1 MNTPQNHTDMI
12 KKFTG
17 TGVALVTPFHKQGT
31 IDFGSLEKLLNYTIS
46 NKVDYLVLMGTTGEA
61 VTLSKDEK
69 FALLDFVK
77 EQIGGRIPLVLGMG
91 GYNTQ
96 SVVNNLQTTDL
107 SGVDAILS
115 VTPYYNKPTQRG
127 LYLHYKQIASASPL
141 PVILYNVPG
150 RTSVNLSAETTLQLA
165 NEVDSIIGIK
175 EASGNLGQI
184 MEIIRNKPK
193 DFLVISGDDA
203 ITLPLIAAGAHGV
216 ISVTANAYPSAFSR
230 MVRAA
235 LAGKFEEARKMHYQ
249 LLPLMQVL
257 FADGSPGGIKAALD
271 NMKIVSNNLRL
282 PIVKVGK
289 AFQNQINAAIAEL
302 KENGID
308 C

>member
-1 MNTPQNHTDMI
+1 MF
-12 KKFTG
+12 KKFIG

-46 NKVDYLVLMGTTGEA
+46 NKVDYLVLMGTTGES

-69 FALLDFVK
+69 YALLEFVK
-77 EQIGGRIPLVLGMG
+77 EQISGRIPLVLGMG

-96 SVVNNLQTTDL
+96 YVINHLQTTDL
-107 SGVDAILS
+107 NGVDAILS

-127 LYLHYKQIASASPL
+127 LFLHYKQIASASPL
-141 PVILYNVPG
+141 PIILYNVPG
-150 RTSVNLSAETTLQLA
+150 RTSVNMTAETTLQLA
-165 NEVDSIIGIK
+165 NEISGIIGIK
-175 EASGNLGQI
+175 EASGNMGQI
-184 MEIIRNKPK
+184 MDIIRNKPK

-203 ITLPLIAAGAHGV
+203 ITLPLIAIGAHGV
-216 ISVTANAYPSAFSR
+216 ISVTANAYPAAFSR
-230 MVRAA
+230 MVNAA
-235 LAGKFEEARKMHYQ
+235 LAGKLDEARELHYQ
-249 LLPLMQVL
+249 LLPFMQVL

-282 PIVKVGK
+282 PVVKVGK

-302 KENGID
+302 KEQNID

>member
-1 MNTPQNHTDMI
+1 ML

-31 IDFGSLEKLLNYTIS
+31 IDFGSLEKLLDYTIS
-46 NKVDYLVLMGTTGEA
+46 NKVNYLVLMGTTGEA

-77 EQIGGRIPLVLGMG
+77 EQLNGRIPLVLGMG

-96 SVVNNLQTTDL
+96 DVVNHLQTADL

-127 LYLHYKQIASASPL
+127 LFLHYKNIASASPL

-150 RTSVNLSAETTLQLA
+150 RTSVNMTAEITLQLA
-165 NEVDSIIGIK
+165 NEVSGIIGIK

-184 MEIIRNKPK
+184 MDIIRNKPK

-230 MVRAA
+230 MVNAA
-235 LAGKFEEARKMHYQ
+235 LAGKFDEARRLHYL
-249 LLPLMQVL
+249 LLPFMQAL

-282 PIVKVGK
+282 PVVKVGK
-289 AFQNQINAAIAEL
+289 AFQNQIIATIAEL
-302 KENGID
+302 KEQNID